1 MLTLAKCGEH
11 IRGRLGEEMTG
22 ATIEERSRSN
32 YFLVVESLE
41 YAGLLVERGIPSN
54 WVDFG
59 ALS

>member
-1 MLTLAKCGEH
+1 MTWAK
-11 IRGRLGEEMTG
+11 T
-22 ATIEERSRSN
+22 EERSRSN

-41 YAGLLVERGIPSN
+41 CAGLLVERSIPSN